1 MTKQEYTIYTLEDF
15 AEEFLTKEEI
25 RKLGETIE
33 RAHTWGDTALVAI
46 SGYELEKV
54 LQRAGIP
61 TCWSNSKLSAA
72 LEEHQNDLFEL
83 TGSTNTFWEQE

>member
-46 SGYELEKV
+46 SGYELETD
-54 LQRAGIP
+54 LRSAGIKI
-61 TCWSNSKLSAA
+61 CSNSKLDAA
-72 LEEHQNDLFEL
+72 LEEHCDDLFEL
-83 TGSTNTFWEQE
+83 TGSTNSFWEQE